1 MLRLKPLHW
10 LLAFAALFAT
20 WTAQATVIFTTT
32 YALTN
37 ADASQLGRLSRS
49 GVPQDWTMSVPFPGE
64 INPAT
69 SYHYQTFTLDLDGLM
84 TGFTFGQYL
93 QVSVDYGAGSSDFVA
108 AYLDSYNP
116 AAKGTGWLGDTGFS
130 GNQFGNPD
138 YFQIIA
144 GSGHDLVLLLNDT
157 DGVINASNDSVTIM
171 VEAFTDTS
179 YTDLAALPPPGR
191 LPEPASLALAAVAF
205 VAMTRARRRRKAS

>member
-20 WTAQATVIFTTT
+20 WTAQATVIFTTS

-37 ADASQLGRLSRS
+37 ADPSQLGRLSRS
-49 GVPQDWTMSVPFPGE
+49 GVPQDWSMSLAFPGE
-64 INPAT
+64 INPGV

-93 QVSVDYGAGSSDFVA
+93 QVTVDYGAGTSDFVA

-116 AAKGTGWLGDTGFS
+116 GAKSTGWLGDTGSS
-130 GNQFGNPD
+130 GNQFGNPA
-138 YFQIIA
+138 YFQTIA

-157 DGVINASNDSVTIM
+157 DGAINATNAAVTIM
-171 VEAFTDTS
+171 VEAFTDTM

-205 VAMTRARRRRKAS
+205 VALAGARRRSKAS